1 MKTNTQKKP
10 SEISI
15 DSFYFPQGH
24 LWRQKNLILF
34 LLYTILKTELFSKS
48 PSHQHNVHTV
58 PPTVTESPGFGTQ
71 PGSPKASW
79 SHIWLLSF
87 MRAKTI
93 SLLRHLCEARLQC
106 LNSWVCGGKISRN
119 QNQKQDNSQKSR
131 GLSALWNDDQKHKT
145 FSSYVYT
152 HTTITAFSHFRLNS
166 ILCYW

>member
-1 MKTNTQKKP
+1 MKAETKIWFCFYYTQFWKLN
-10 SEISI
+10 
-15 DSFYFPQGH
+15 YFPSHHHINIMYTQYHLQSLKARGLVHSLVLQRHLGVTSDYYH
-24 LWRQKNLILF
+24 LWEQR
-34 LLYTILKTELFSKS
+34 
-48 PSHQHNVHTV
+48 PSHCSDTFVR
-58 PPTVTESPGFGTQ
+58 PD
-71 PGSPKASW
+71 
-79 SHIWLLSF
+79 L
-87 MRAKTI
+87 
-93 SLLRHLCEARLQC
+93 LQC